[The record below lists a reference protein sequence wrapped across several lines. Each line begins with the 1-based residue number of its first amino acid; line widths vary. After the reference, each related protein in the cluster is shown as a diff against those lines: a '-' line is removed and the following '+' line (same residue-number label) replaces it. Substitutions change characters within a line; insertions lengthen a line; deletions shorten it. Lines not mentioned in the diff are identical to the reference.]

1 VRILVISNRSL
12 NNNEKILFKENPING
27 RATIK
32 LAIKAMFEEKIRYQ
46 NNGEDGTDSDA
57 FLHAFWSALLAK
69 DISID
74 WAQRWTTAH
83 EEDFNSVYTQMDL
96 FNNSIGI
103 DFVRGNQLLTNDQL
117 ANSIEDL
124 VDLGKAKKILDGK
137 LINSTKENKKNLNI
151 FESIF
156 EKALSL
162 ISKLIATSSA
172 SRNKDGM
179 TPLIFASNLGEI
191 EALKLIVEYSD
202 TEAVDDYGETAIF
215 HAARIKTTDIGMF
228 LLNNKANPNAVNLK
242 NGNTALMEAVQYKNI
257 ELAKSLI
264 KFGANLNLKD
274 HCGFSAY
281 DIALQE
287 EVENEF
293 SFLKPS

>member
-1 VRILVISNRSL
+1 
-12 NNNEKILFKENPING
+12 
-27 RATIK
+27 
-32 LAIKAMFEEKIRYQ
+32 M
-46 NNGEDGTDSDA
+46 
-57 FLHAFWSALLAK
+57 
-69 DISID
+69 
-74 WAQRWTTAH
+74 
-83 EEDFNSVYTQMDL
+83 DF

-103 DFVRGNQLLTNDQL
+103 DFVKANQHLTNDQL

-137 LINSTKENKKNLNI
+137 LINSTKEKKRNLNI
-151 FESIF
+151 FESII

-162 ISKLIATSSA
+162 IGKLIATSGA

-191 EALKLIVEYSD
+191 ETLKLIIEYSD
-202 TEAVDDYGETAIF
+202 IEGVDDYGETAIF
-215 HAARIKTTDIGMF
+215 HAARLKTSDIGVF
-228 LLNNKANPNAVNLK
+228 LLNNKANPSTVNTQ

-264 KFGANLNLKD
+264 EFGADINLKD
-274 HCGFSAY
+274 HHGFSAY
-281 DIALQE
+281 DIAVQE